1 MGENSECHICYEHK
15 SCGQFKT
22 LVCNHKLC
30 YGCYKKLLKN
40 TCPFCRHVITLPN
53 PFNTQN
59 VRSPSVYNS
68 SQSFSLENDPDVHMS
83 NGSYSRARRNMRRNR
98 RRNLSFDE
106 VLLRR
111 RRIKN
116 KCKRKWMRKN
126 GRLAKINFFYDL

>member
-1 MGENSECHICYEHK
+1 MGENSECHICYDIK
-15 SCGQFKT
+15 SCDKFKT

-40 TCPFCRHVITLPN
+40 TCPFCRHVITLPS
-53 PFNTQN
+53 PSNTN
-59 VRSPSVYNS
+59 NSNSPSVSNS
-68 SQSFSLENDPDVHMS
+68 SQRFSVDNYPDVNIN
-83 NGSYSRARRNMRRNR
+83 NGHYSRARRNMRRNR

-111 RRIKN
+111 KRIKN

-126 GRLAKINFFYDL
+126 GRLAKMNVFYDL